1 MIDAREFIKRK
12 DESEGEGWSE
22 DTEELIKAFEE
33 YAMLKV
39 LEELGN
45 T

>member
-1 MIDAREFIKRK
+1 MDAREFIKRK
-12 DESEGEGWSE
+12 DESEGWSE
-22 DTEELIKAFEE
+22 DTKELIKAFEE